1 MPITRISSQAL
12 QVLDRLRYLR
22 IHSVFESAVN
32 LQAGHRLV
40 NCSAGVISVPYGIEM
55 APADLG
61 RLQRTCRSM
70 PDDPIE
76 WRPQDRALIS
86 RIGNVAII
94 ATPTTAVF
102 DPTLP
107 AASGNSLSATVTE
120 LIAHLA
126 RIGASTGLGDN
137 WLALTKASELT
148 DAVDS
153 LLDGVADQRV
163 LHWLGRGPG
172 LTPSGDDLLVGM
184 VAALWF
190 ISAVDSFKLTP
201 FRKLFES
208 TEGLLTTDIS
218 VEYLYYA
225 CRGMFTGGVIDL
237 LVALDQANEVAALD
251 ALARL
256 GRYGHTSGMDCTLG
270 VVTTLRHVLRIG
282 SARHALSLDP
292 AT

>member
-1 MPITRISSQAL
+1 MPITRISSQVL
-12 QVLDRLRYLR
+12 QVVDGRRYLR

-40 NCSAGVISVPYGIEM
+40 NCSAGVISLPYGIEM
-55 APADLG
+55 TPADLG
-61 RLQRTCRSM
+61 RLQRTCRST
-70 PDDPIE
+70 PDEPME
-76 WRPQDRALIS
+76 WRSQDHTLIS

-94 ATPTTAVF
+94 ATPRTAVF
-102 DPTLP
+102 EPALP
-107 AASGNSLSATVTE
+107 AASGNSLSAAVTE
-120 LIAHLA
+120 LIARLA
-126 RIGASTGLGDN
+126 RMRASTGLCDD

-153 LLDGVADQRV
+153 LHDGAADRRV

-190 ISAVDSFKLTP
+190 ISAVDSPKLAP

-208 TEGLLTTDIS
+208 TEGRLTTDIS
-218 VEYLYYA
+218 VEHLHYA

-237 LVALDQANEVAALD
+237 LIALDQANEVAALD

-270 VVTTLRHVLRIG
+270 VVTALRHVLRIE
-282 SARHALSLDP
+282 SAQHH
-292 AT
+292 